1 MEETQ
6 QIESDSSALKAST
19 GITLCNGKYEL
30 MKFLGKGGF
39 GITYLGRH
47 ILLNKY
53 VAIKEYF
60 PKDNFRRESNG
71 TQVSY
76 SDKSVARRNIEKFL
90 KEAKTMAEL
99 NHEGVV
105 KVNDVFEENNTAYYV
120 MEYIEGKSL
129 AEQLPIAQEQALA
142 YIKQAAEALQY
153 VHTKGILHLDIKPA
167 NIMINQSGKAVL
179 IDFGIS
185 KHYDSEGK
193 GTSSSTQGYS
203 SGYSPIEQMTP
214 GGLKQFTPPTDIYA
228 LGATL
233 YKIVSGTTPPV
244 STDLADEET
253 LSRPENMS
261 REVFGFV
268 KKCMQQKR
276 KDRPQTMSEVLGLI
290 EALSGEKPKPKP
302 KPDPDPIPEPDPE
315 PKRKFKKIT
324 IINRVVTVIICVFCG
339 IFGYLH
345 YRQPDPIV
353 YEGEIPTPEVET
365 FNANGVEFKMIK
377 VDGDTFRMGA
387 TSEQGSDAW
396 NDEKP
401 VHSVTLSDY
410 YIGET
415 EVTQELWQAVMGS
428 NPSSFKGNNQRPVE
442 QVSWDDCQEFIRK
455 LNSLTGK
462 KFRLPTEAEWEYAA
476 RGGKYC
482 RGYKCSGSN
491 NVDEVAWYWQ
501 NSGDKYL
508 SGDWEKDKV
517 KNNKCK
523 AHSVKTKKANEL
535 GLYDMSGNVW
545 EWCNDW
551 YGDYQSYSQTN
562 PTGHSEGEYR
572 VLRGGSWNGLDG
584 YVRVSIRINRT
595 PDRRSSSFGLRLA
608 L

>member
-6 QIESDSSALKAST
+6 HIESDSSALKVST

-120 MEYIEGKSL
+120 MDYIEGKSL

-233 YKIVSGTTPPV
+233 YKIISGTTPPA

-261 REVFGFV
+261 REVFGFIN
-268 KKCMQQKR
+268 KCMQQKR

-302 KPDPDPIPEPDPE
+302 TPPKPKPEPKPRLIIEPDPDPNPDQRIFRIIAMVVSIIAVVVAVVMLVKDCSGGGTETATETLTEMPIAE
-315 PKRKFKKIT
+315 TLSKQLQEDKAKQQAEEQARQKKLQQEEQARLQAERQKKQQEEQRQQAERQKKQQQEREANFKSYKSRGDFYFNEYFDT
-324 IINRVVTVIICVFCG
+324 GDSQAKQKAKQNYAKALQYKEDVTV
-339 IFGYLH
+339 
-345 YRQPDPIV
+345 
-353 YEGEIPTPEVET
+353 
-365 FNANGVEFKMIK
+365 
-377 VDGDTFRMGA
+377 
-387 TSEQGSDAW
+387 
-396 NDEKP
+396 
-401 VHSVTLSDY
+401 
-410 YIGET
+410 
-415 EVTQELWQAVMGS
+415 
-428 NPSSFKGNNQRPVE
+428 
-442 QVSWDDCQEFIRK
+442 RK
-455 LNSLTGK
+455 RYNSL
-462 KFRLPTEAEWEYAA
+462 
-476 RGGKYC
+476 
-482 RGYKCSGSN
+482 
-491 NVDEVAWYWQ
+491 
-501 NSGDKYL
+501 
-508 SGDWEKDKV
+508 
-517 KNNKCK
+517 
-523 AHSVKTKKANEL
+523 
-535 GLYDMSGNVW
+535 
-545 EWCNDW
+545 
-551 YGDYQSYSQTN
+551 
-562 PTGHSEGEYR
+562 
-572 VLRGGSWNGLDG
+572 
-584 YVRVSIRINRT
+584 
-595 PDRRSSSFGLRLA
+595 
-608 L
+608 

>member
-6 QIESDSSALKAST
+6 HIESDSSALKAST

-30 MKFLGKGGF
+30 LKFLGKGGF

-71 TQVSY
+71 IQVSY

-120 MEYIEGKSL
+120 MDYMEGKSL
-129 AEQLPIAQEQALA
+129 AEQLPIAQEQALC

-233 YKIVSGTTPPV
+233 YKIISGTTPPA

-261 REVFGFV
+261 REVFGFIN
-268 KKCMQQKR
+268 KCMQQKR

-290 EALSGEKPKPKP
+290 EALSGDKPKPKP
-302 KPDPDPIPEPDPE
+302 TPPKPKPEPKPRLIIEPDPDPNPDQRIFRIIAMVVSIIAVVVAVVMLVKDCSGGGTETATETLTEMPIAE
-315 PKRKFKKIT
+315 TLSKQLQEDKAKQQAEEQARQKKLQQEEQARLQAERQKKQQEEQRQQAERQKKQQQEREANFKSYKSRGDFYFNEYFDT
-324 IINRVVTVIICVFCG
+324 EDPQAKQKAKQNYAKALQYKEDVTV
-339 IFGYLH
+339 
-345 YRQPDPIV
+345 
-353 YEGEIPTPEVET
+353 
-365 FNANGVEFKMIK
+365 
-377 VDGDTFRMGA
+377 
-387 TSEQGSDAW
+387 
-396 NDEKP
+396 
-401 VHSVTLSDY
+401 
-410 YIGET
+410 
-415 EVTQELWQAVMGS
+415 
-428 NPSSFKGNNQRPVE
+428 
-442 QVSWDDCQEFIRK
+442 RK
-455 LNSLTGK
+455 RYNSL
-462 KFRLPTEAEWEYAA
+462 
-476 RGGKYC
+476 
-482 RGYKCSGSN
+482 
-491 NVDEVAWYWQ
+491 
-501 NSGDKYL
+501 
-508 SGDWEKDKV
+508 
-517 KNNKCK
+517 
-523 AHSVKTKKANEL
+523 
-535 GLYDMSGNVW
+535 
-545 EWCNDW
+545 
-551 YGDYQSYSQTN
+551 
-562 PTGHSEGEYR
+562 
-572 VLRGGSWNGLDG
+572 
-584 YVRVSIRINRT
+584 
-595 PDRRSSSFGLRLA
+595 
-608 L
+608 

>member
-6 QIESDSSALKAST
+6 HIESDSSALKVST
-19 GITLCNGKYEL
+19 GITLCNGRYEL

-71 TQVSY
+71 IQVSY

-120 MEYIEGKSL
+120 MDYIEGKSL

-233 YKIVSGTTPPV
+233 YKIISGTTPPT

-261 REVFGFV
+261 REVFGFIN
-268 KKCMQQKR
+268 KCMQQKR

-290 EALSGEKPKPKP
+290 EALSGEKPKPKHKPKPTPKPEPKPKP
-302 KPDPDPIPEPDPE
+302 KPDPNPNRRIIRIIAMVVLIIAVVVSVVMLVKDCSGRGTETATETLTETPIAETLSKQLQEDKAKQQAE
-315 PKRKFKKIT
+315 EQARQKKLQQEEQARLQAERQKKQQQEREANFKSYKSRGDFYFNEYFDT
-324 IINRVVTVIICVFCG
+324 GDSQAKQKAKQNYAKALQYKEDVTV
-339 IFGYLH
+339 
-345 YRQPDPIV
+345 
-353 YEGEIPTPEVET
+353 
-365 FNANGVEFKMIK
+365 
-377 VDGDTFRMGA
+377 
-387 TSEQGSDAW
+387 
-396 NDEKP
+396 
-401 VHSVTLSDY
+401 
-410 YIGET
+410 
-415 EVTQELWQAVMGS
+415 
-428 NPSSFKGNNQRPVE
+428 
-442 QVSWDDCQEFIRK
+442 RK
-455 LNSLTGK
+455 RYNSL
-462 KFRLPTEAEWEYAA
+462 
-476 RGGKYC
+476 
-482 RGYKCSGSN
+482 
-491 NVDEVAWYWQ
+491 
-501 NSGDKYL
+501 
-508 SGDWEKDKV
+508 
-517 KNNKCK
+517 
-523 AHSVKTKKANEL
+523 
-535 GLYDMSGNVW
+535 
-545 EWCNDW
+545 
-551 YGDYQSYSQTN
+551 
-562 PTGHSEGEYR
+562 
-572 VLRGGSWNGLDG
+572 
-584 YVRVSIRINRT
+584 
-595 PDRRSSSFGLRLA
+595 
-608 L
+608 

>member
-6 QIESDSSALKAST
+6 HIESDSSALKAST

-120 MEYIEGKSL
+120 MDYIEGKSL

-233 YKIVSGTTPPV
+233 YKIISGTTPPA

-261 REVFGFV
+261 REVFGFIN
-268 KKCMQQKR
+268 KCMQQKR

-302 KPDPDPIPEPDPE
+302 TPPKPKPEPKPRLIIEPDPDPNPDQ
-315 PKRKFKKIT
+315 RIFR
-324 IINRVVTVIICVFCG
+324 IIAMVVSIIAVVVAVVMLVKDCSG
-339 IFGYLH
+339 RGTETATETLTEM
-345 YRQPDPIV
+345 PIA
-353 YEGEIPTPEVET
+353 E
-365 FNANGVEFKMIK
+365 
-377 VDGDTFRMGA
+377 
-387 TSEQGSDAW
+387 
-396 NDEKP
+396 
-401 VHSVTLSDY
+401 TLSKQLQEDKAKQQAEEQARQKKLQQEEQARLQAERQKKQQEEQRQQAERQKKQQQEREANFKSY
-410 YIGET
+410 KSRGDFYFNEYFDT
-415 EVTQELWQAVMGS
+415 EDPQAKQKAKQ
-428 NPSSFKGNNQRPVE
+428 NYAKALQYKE
-442 QVSWDDCQEFIRK
+442 DATIRK
-455 LNSLTGK
+455 RYNSL
-462 KFRLPTEAEWEYAA
+462 
-476 RGGKYC
+476 
-482 RGYKCSGSN
+482 
-491 NVDEVAWYWQ
+491 
-501 NSGDKYL
+501 
-508 SGDWEKDKV
+508 
-517 KNNKCK
+517 
-523 AHSVKTKKANEL
+523 
-535 GLYDMSGNVW
+535 
-545 EWCNDW
+545 
-551 YGDYQSYSQTN
+551 
-562 PTGHSEGEYR
+562 
-572 VLRGGSWNGLDG
+572 
-584 YVRVSIRINRT
+584 
-595 PDRRSSSFGLRLA
+595 
-608 L
+608 

>member
-6 QIESDSSALKAST
+6 HIESDSSALKAST

-30 MKFLGKGGF
+30 LKFLGKGGF

-76 SDKSVARRNIEKFL
+76 SDESVARRNIEKFL

-120 MEYIEGKSL
+120 MEYMEGKSL
-129 AEQLPIAQEQALA
+129 AEQLPIAQEQALC

-233 YKIVSGTTPPV
+233 YKIISGTTPPA

-261 REVFGFV
+261 REVFGFIN
-268 KKCMQQKR
+268 KCMQQKR

-290 EALSGEKPKPKP
+290 EALSGEKPKPTLKP
-302 KPDPDPIPEPDPE
+302 KPTPKLKPTPKPKPKHEPDSDPNPNRRIIRIIAMVVLIIAVVVAVVMLVKDCSGGGTE
-315 PKRKFKKIT
+315 TATETLTEMPIAETLSKQLQEDKAKQQAEEQARQKKLQQEEQARLQAERQKKQQEEQRQQAERQKKQQQEREANFKSYKSRGDFYFNEYFDT
-324 IINRVVTVIICVFCG
+324 GDSQAKQKAKQNYAKALQYKEDVTV
-339 IFGYLH
+339 
-345 YRQPDPIV
+345 
-353 YEGEIPTPEVET
+353 
-365 FNANGVEFKMIK
+365 
-377 VDGDTFRMGA
+377 
-387 TSEQGSDAW
+387 
-396 NDEKP
+396 
-401 VHSVTLSDY
+401 
-410 YIGET
+410 
-415 EVTQELWQAVMGS
+415 
-428 NPSSFKGNNQRPVE
+428 
-442 QVSWDDCQEFIRK
+442 RK
-455 LNSLTGK
+455 RYNSL
-462 KFRLPTEAEWEYAA
+462 
-476 RGGKYC
+476 
-482 RGYKCSGSN
+482 
-491 NVDEVAWYWQ
+491 
-501 NSGDKYL
+501 
-508 SGDWEKDKV
+508 
-517 KNNKCK
+517 
-523 AHSVKTKKANEL
+523 
-535 GLYDMSGNVW
+535 
-545 EWCNDW
+545 
-551 YGDYQSYSQTN
+551 
-562 PTGHSEGEYR
+562 
-572 VLRGGSWNGLDG
+572 
-584 YVRVSIRINRT
+584 
-595 PDRRSSSFGLRLA
+595 
-608 L
+608 

>member
-6 QIESDSSALKAST
+6 HIESDSSALKVST

-120 MEYIEGKSL
+120 MDYMEGKSL
-129 AEQLPIAQEQALA
+129 EEQLPIAQEQALA

-193 GTSSSTQGYS
+193 GTSLSTQGYS

-233 YKIVSGTTPPV
+233 YKIISGTTPPA

-261 REVFGFV
+261 REVFGFIN
-268 KKCMQQKR
+268 KCMQQKR

-302 KPDPDPIPEPDPE
+302 TPPKPKPEPKPRLIIEPDPDPNPDQRIFRIIAMVVSIIAVVVAVVMLVKDCSGGGTETATETLTEMPIAE
-315 PKRKFKKIT
+315 TLSKQLQEDKAKQQAEEQARQKKLQQEEQARLQAERQKKQQEEQRQQAERQKKQQQEREANFKSYKSRGDFYFNEYFDT
-324 IINRVVTVIICVFCG
+324 GDSQAKQKAKQNYAKALQYKEDVTV
-339 IFGYLH
+339 
-345 YRQPDPIV
+345 
-353 YEGEIPTPEVET
+353 
-365 FNANGVEFKMIK
+365 
-377 VDGDTFRMGA
+377 
-387 TSEQGSDAW
+387 
-396 NDEKP
+396 
-401 VHSVTLSDY
+401 
-410 YIGET
+410 
-415 EVTQELWQAVMGS
+415 
-428 NPSSFKGNNQRPVE
+428 
-442 QVSWDDCQEFIRK
+442 RK
-455 LNSLTGK
+455 RYNSL
-462 KFRLPTEAEWEYAA
+462 
-476 RGGKYC
+476 
-482 RGYKCSGSN
+482 
-491 NVDEVAWYWQ
+491 
-501 NSGDKYL
+501 
-508 SGDWEKDKV
+508 
-517 KNNKCK
+517 
-523 AHSVKTKKANEL
+523 
-535 GLYDMSGNVW
+535 
-545 EWCNDW
+545 
-551 YGDYQSYSQTN
+551 
-562 PTGHSEGEYR
+562 
-572 VLRGGSWNGLDG
+572 
-584 YVRVSIRINRT
+584 
-595 PDRRSSSFGLRLA
+595 
-608 L
+608 

>member
-6 QIESDSSALKAST
+6 HIESDSSALKAST

-120 MEYIEGKSL
+120 MDYIEGKSL

-233 YKIVSGTTPPV
+233 YKIISGTTPPA

-261 REVFGFV
+261 REVFGFIN
-268 KKCMQQKR
+268 KCMQQKR

-302 KPDPDPIPEPDPE
+302 KPKPTPKPEPKPKPKPKPKPDPDPNPN
-315 PKRKFKKIT
+315 RR
-324 IINRVVTVIICVFCG
+324 IIRIIAMVVSIIAVVVAVVMLVKDCSG
-339 IFGYLH
+339 GGTETATETLTEM
-345 YRQPDPIV
+345 PIA
-353 YEGEIPTPEVET
+353 E
-365 FNANGVEFKMIK
+365 
-377 VDGDTFRMGA
+377 
-387 TSEQGSDAW
+387 
-396 NDEKP
+396 
-401 VHSVTLSDY
+401 TLSKQLQEDKAKQQAEEQARQKKLQQEEQARLQAERQKKQQEEQRQQAERQKKQQQEREANFKSY
-410 YIGET
+410 KSRGDFYFNEYFDT
-415 EVTQELWQAVMGS
+415 EDPQAKQKAKQ
-428 NPSSFKGNNQRPVE
+428 NYAKALQYKE
-442 QVSWDDCQEFIRK
+442 DATIRK
-455 LNSLTGK
+455 RYNSL
-462 KFRLPTEAEWEYAA
+462 
-476 RGGKYC
+476 
-482 RGYKCSGSN
+482 
-491 NVDEVAWYWQ
+491 
-501 NSGDKYL
+501 
-508 SGDWEKDKV
+508 
-517 KNNKCK
+517 
-523 AHSVKTKKANEL
+523 
-535 GLYDMSGNVW
+535 
-545 EWCNDW
+545 
-551 YGDYQSYSQTN
+551 
-562 PTGHSEGEYR
+562 
-572 VLRGGSWNGLDG
+572 
-584 YVRVSIRINRT
+584 
-595 PDRRSSSFGLRLA
+595 
-608 L
+608 

>member
-6 QIESDSSALKAST
+6 HIESDSSALKVST

-120 MEYIEGKSL
+120 MDYMEGKSL
-129 AEQLPIAQEQALA
+129 EEQLPIAQEQALA

-193 GTSSSTQGYS
+193 GTSLSTQGYS

-233 YKIVSGTTPPV
+233 YKIISGTTPPA

-261 REVFGFV
+261 REVFGFIN
-268 KKCMQQKR
+268 KCMQQKR

-302 KPDPDPIPEPDPE
+302 TPPKPKPEPKPRLIIEPDPDPNPDQ
-315 PKRKFKKIT
+315 RIFR
-324 IINRVVTVIICVFCG
+324 IIAMVVLIIAVVVAVVMLVKDCSGGGTETLTFP
-339 IFGYLH
+339 LTETLTEM
-345 YRQPDPIV
+345 PIA
-353 YEGEIPTPEVET
+353 E
-365 FNANGVEFKMIK
+365 
-377 VDGDTFRMGA
+377 
-387 TSEQGSDAW
+387 
-396 NDEKP
+396 
-401 VHSVTLSDY
+401 TLSKQL
-410 YIGET
+410 
-415 EVTQELWQAVMGS
+415 QEDKAKQQAEEQARQKKLQQEEQARLQAERQKKQQEEQRQQAERQKKQQQEREA
-428 NPSSFKGNNQRPVE
+428 NFKSYKSRGDFYFNEYFDTGDSQAKQKAKQNYAKALQYKEDATV
-442 QVSWDDCQEFIRK
+442 RK
-455 LNSLTGK
+455 RYNSL
-462 KFRLPTEAEWEYAA
+462 
-476 RGGKYC
+476 
-482 RGYKCSGSN
+482 
-491 NVDEVAWYWQ
+491 
-501 NSGDKYL
+501 
-508 SGDWEKDKV
+508 
-517 KNNKCK
+517 
-523 AHSVKTKKANEL
+523 
-535 GLYDMSGNVW
+535 
-545 EWCNDW
+545 
-551 YGDYQSYSQTN
+551 
-562 PTGHSEGEYR
+562 
-572 VLRGGSWNGLDG
+572 
-584 YVRVSIRINRT
+584 
-595 PDRRSSSFGLRLA
+595 
-608 L
+608 

>member
-233 YKIVSGTTPPV
+233 YKIVSGTTPPA

-261 REVFGFV
+261 REVFGFIN
-268 KKCMQQKR
+268 KCMQQKR
-276 KDRPQTMSEVLGLI
+276 KNRPQTMSEVLGLI

-302 KPDPDPIPEPDPE
+302 KPTPKPKPEPKPKPIPEPNLDTNPN
-315 PKRKFKKIT
+315 RR
-324 IINRVVTVIICVFCG
+324 IIRIIAMVVLIIAVVVAVVMLVKDCSG
-339 IFGYLH
+339 GGTETATETLTET
-345 YRQPDPIV
+345 PTETPIA
-353 YEGEIPTPEVET
+353 E
-365 FNANGVEFKMIK
+365 
-377 VDGDTFRMGA
+377 
-387 TSEQGSDAW
+387 
-396 NDEKP
+396 
-401 VHSVTLSDY
+401 TLSKQL
-410 YIGET
+410 
-415 EVTQELWQAVMGS
+415 QEDNAKQQAEEQARQKKLQQEEQARLQAERQKKLQQEEQRQQAERQKKQQQEREA
-428 NPSSFKGNNQRPVE
+428 NFKSYKSRGDFYFNEYFDTGDSQAKQKAKQNYAKALQYKEDATV
-442 QVSWDDCQEFIRK
+442 RK
-455 LNSLTGK
+455 RYNSL
-462 KFRLPTEAEWEYAA
+462 
-476 RGGKYC
+476 
-482 RGYKCSGSN
+482 
-491 NVDEVAWYWQ
+491 
-501 NSGDKYL
+501 
-508 SGDWEKDKV
+508 
-517 KNNKCK
+517 
-523 AHSVKTKKANEL
+523 
-535 GLYDMSGNVW
+535 
-545 EWCNDW
+545 
-551 YGDYQSYSQTN
+551 
-562 PTGHSEGEYR
+562 
-572 VLRGGSWNGLDG
+572 
-584 YVRVSIRINRT
+584 
-595 PDRRSSSFGLRLA
+595 
-608 L
+608 

>member
-6 QIESDSSALKAST
+6 HIESDSSALKVST
-19 GITLCNGKYEL
+19 GITLCNGRYEL

-71 TQVSY
+71 IQVSY

-120 MEYIEGKSL
+120 MDYIEGKSL

-233 YKIVSGTTPPV
+233 YEIVSGTTPPA

-261 REVFGFV
+261 REVFGFIN
-268 KKCMQQKR
+268 KCMQQKR

-302 KPDPDPIPEPDPE
+302 KPKPTPKPE
-315 PKRKFKKIT
+315 PKPKPKPDPNPNRRIIRIIAMVVLIIAVVVSVVMLVKDCSGRGTETATETLTETPIAETLSKQLQEDKAKQQAEEQARQKKLQQEEQARLQAERQKKQQQEREANFKSYKSRGDFYFNEYFDT
-324 IINRVVTVIICVFCG
+324 GDSQAKQKAKQNYAKALQYKEDVTV
-339 IFGYLH
+339 
-345 YRQPDPIV
+345 
-353 YEGEIPTPEVET
+353 
-365 FNANGVEFKMIK
+365 
-377 VDGDTFRMGA
+377 
-387 TSEQGSDAW
+387 
-396 NDEKP
+396 
-401 VHSVTLSDY
+401 
-410 YIGET
+410 
-415 EVTQELWQAVMGS
+415 
-428 NPSSFKGNNQRPVE
+428 
-442 QVSWDDCQEFIRK
+442 RK
-455 LNSLTGK
+455 RYNSL
-462 KFRLPTEAEWEYAA
+462 
-476 RGGKYC
+476 
-482 RGYKCSGSN
+482 
-491 NVDEVAWYWQ
+491 
-501 NSGDKYL
+501 
-508 SGDWEKDKV
+508 
-517 KNNKCK
+517 
-523 AHSVKTKKANEL
+523 
-535 GLYDMSGNVW
+535 
-545 EWCNDW
+545 
-551 YGDYQSYSQTN
+551 
-562 PTGHSEGEYR
+562 
-572 VLRGGSWNGLDG
+572 
-584 YVRVSIRINRT
+584 
-595 PDRRSSSFGLRLA
+595 
-608 L
+608 

>member
-6 QIESDSSALKAST
+6 HIESDSSALKVST

-71 TQVSY
+71 IQVSY

-120 MEYIEGKSL
+120 MDYIEGKSL

-233 YKIVSGTTPPV
+233 YKIISGTTPPT

-261 REVFGFV
+261 REVFGFIN
-268 KKCMQQKR
+268 KCMQQKR

-302 KPDPDPIPEPDPE
+302 KPKPTPKPEPKPKPKPKPKPDPDPNPNRRIIRIIAMVVLIIAVVVAVVMLVKDCSGGGTETATETLTETPIAETLSKQLQE
-315 PKRKFKKIT
+315 AKAKQQAEEQARQKKLQQEEQARLQAERQKKQQEEQRQQAERQKKQQQEREANFKSYKSRGDFYFNEYFDT
-324 IINRVVTVIICVFCG
+324 GDSQAKQKAKQNYAKALQYKEDVTV
-339 IFGYLH
+339 
-345 YRQPDPIV
+345 
-353 YEGEIPTPEVET
+353 
-365 FNANGVEFKMIK
+365 
-377 VDGDTFRMGA
+377 
-387 TSEQGSDAW
+387 
-396 NDEKP
+396 
-401 VHSVTLSDY
+401 
-410 YIGET
+410 
-415 EVTQELWQAVMGS
+415 
-428 NPSSFKGNNQRPVE
+428 
-442 QVSWDDCQEFIRK
+442 RK
-455 LNSLTGK
+455 RYNSL
-462 KFRLPTEAEWEYAA
+462 
-476 RGGKYC
+476 
-482 RGYKCSGSN
+482 
-491 NVDEVAWYWQ
+491 
-501 NSGDKYL
+501 
-508 SGDWEKDKV
+508 
-517 KNNKCK
+517 
-523 AHSVKTKKANEL
+523 
-535 GLYDMSGNVW
+535 
-545 EWCNDW
+545 
-551 YGDYQSYSQTN
+551 
-562 PTGHSEGEYR
+562 
-572 VLRGGSWNGLDG
+572 
-584 YVRVSIRINRT
+584 
-595 PDRRSSSFGLRLA
+595 
-608 L
+608 

>member
-6 QIESDSSALKAST
+6 HIESDSSALKVST
-19 GITLCNGKYEL
+19 GITLCNGRYEL

-71 TQVSY
+71 IQVSY

-120 MEYIEGKSL
+120 MDYIEGKSL

-193 GTSSSTQGYS
+193 GTSSSIQGYS

-233 YKIVSGTTPPV
+233 YKIISGTTPPT

-261 REVFGFV
+261 REVFGFIN
-268 KKCMQQKR
+268 KCMQQKR

-302 KPDPDPIPEPDPE
+302 KPKPTPKPE
-315 PKRKFKKIT
+315 PKPEPKPKPK
-324 IINRVVTVIICVFCG
+324 
-339 IFGYLH
+339 
-345 YRQPDPIV
+345 PDPNPNRRIIRIIAMV
-353 YEGEIPTPEVET
+353 VLIIAVVVSVVMLVKDCSGGGTETATETLTETPIAE
-365 FNANGVEFKMIK
+365 
-377 VDGDTFRMGA
+377 
-387 TSEQGSDAW
+387 
-396 NDEKP
+396 
-401 VHSVTLSDY
+401 TLSKQLQEAKAKQQAEEQARQKKLQQEEQARLQAERQKKQQEEQARLQAERQKKQQQEREANFKSYKSRGDFY
-410 YIGET
+410 FNEYFDTGDSQAKQKAKQNYAKALQYKED
-415 EVTQELWQAVMGS
+415 VT
-428 NPSSFKGNNQRPVE
+428 
-442 QVSWDDCQEFIRK
+442 IRK
-455 LNSLTGK
+455 RYNSL
-462 KFRLPTEAEWEYAA
+462 
-476 RGGKYC
+476 
-482 RGYKCSGSN
+482 
-491 NVDEVAWYWQ
+491 
-501 NSGDKYL
+501 
-508 SGDWEKDKV
+508 
-517 KNNKCK
+517 
-523 AHSVKTKKANEL
+523 
-535 GLYDMSGNVW
+535 
-545 EWCNDW
+545 
-551 YGDYQSYSQTN
+551 
-562 PTGHSEGEYR
+562 
-572 VLRGGSWNGLDG
+572 
-584 YVRVSIRINRT
+584 
-595 PDRRSSSFGLRLA
+595 
-608 L
+608 

>member
-6 QIESDSSALKAST
+6 HIESDSSALKVST
-19 GITLCNGKYEL
+19 GITLCNGRYEL

-120 MEYIEGKSL
+120 MDYIEGRSL

-193 GTSSSTQGYS
+193 GTSLSTQGYS

-233 YKIVSGTTPPV
+233 YKIISGTTPPA

-261 REVFGFV
+261 REVFGFIN
-268 KKCMQQKR
+268 KCMQQKR

-290 EALSGEKPKPKP
+290 EALSGEKPKPTPKP
-302 KPDPDPIPEPDPE
+302 KPKPTPKPEPEPDPN
-315 PKRKFKKIT
+315 P
-324 IINRVVTVIICVFCG
+324 NRRLWLRRLMVLVGIAGVVLGIVVT
-339 IFGYLH
+339 YLN
-345 YRQPDPIV
+345 YRQNSPIV
-353 YEGEIPTPEVET
+353 YKGEIPQSTIET
-365 FNANGVEFKMIK
+365 IVVNGVEFNMVKI
-377 VDGDTFRMGA
+377 DGGTFHMGA
-387 TSEQGSDAW
+387 TSEQGSVEYE
-396 NDEKP
+396 DEKP
-401 VHSVTLSDY
+401 VHSVTLSDF

-415 EVTQELWQAVMGS
+415 EVTQELWEAVMGS
-428 NPSSFKGNNQRPVE
+428 NPSEFTGDNQRPVE
-442 QVSWDDCQEFIRK
+442 YVSWDDCQEFIEK

-462 KFRLPTEAEWEYAA
+462 QFRLPTEAEWEYAA
-476 RGGKYC
+476 RGGKYS
-482 RGYKCSGSN
+482 RGYMYSGSN
-491 NVDEVAWYWQ
+491 NADEVAWYRD
-501 NSGDKYL
+501 NSGSKT
-508 SGDWEKDKV
+508 
-517 KNNKCK
+517 
-523 AHSVKTKKANEL
+523 HSVKTKKANEL
-535 GLYDMSGNVW
+535 GLYDMSGNVD
-545 EWCNDW
+545 EWCNDR
-551 YGDYQSYSQTN
+551 YGSYQSYSQTN
-562 PTGHSEGEYR
+562 PTGPSEGGHR
-572 VLRGGSWNGLDG
+572 VLRGDSWSSIDRF
-584 YVRVSIRINRT
+584 VRVSYRNGST
-595 PDRRSSSFGLRLA
+595 PDHRHSNRGLRLA

>member
-6 QIESDSSALKAST
+6 HIESDSSALKVST

-120 MEYIEGKSL
+120 MDYIEGKSL

-233 YKIVSGTTPPV
+233 YKIISGTTPPA

-261 REVFGFV
+261 REVFGFIN
-268 KKCMQQKR
+268 KCMQQKR

-302 KPDPDPIPEPDPE
+302 TPPKPKPEPKPRLIIDPDPDPNPDQRIFRIIAMVVSIIAVVVSVVMLVKDCSGGGTETATETLTEMPIAE
-315 PKRKFKKIT
+315 TLSKQLQEDKAKQQAEEQARQKKLQQEEQARLQAERQKKQQEEQRQQAERQKKQQQEREANFKSYKSRGDFYFNEYFDT
-324 IINRVVTVIICVFCG
+324 GDSQAKQKAKQNYAKALQYKEDVTV
-339 IFGYLH
+339 
-345 YRQPDPIV
+345 
-353 YEGEIPTPEVET
+353 
-365 FNANGVEFKMIK
+365 
-377 VDGDTFRMGA
+377 
-387 TSEQGSDAW
+387 
-396 NDEKP
+396 
-401 VHSVTLSDY
+401 
-410 YIGET
+410 
-415 EVTQELWQAVMGS
+415 
-428 NPSSFKGNNQRPVE
+428 
-442 QVSWDDCQEFIRK
+442 RK
-455 LNSLTGK
+455 RYNSL
-462 KFRLPTEAEWEYAA
+462 
-476 RGGKYC
+476 
-482 RGYKCSGSN
+482 
-491 NVDEVAWYWQ
+491 
-501 NSGDKYL
+501 
-508 SGDWEKDKV
+508 
-517 KNNKCK
+517 
-523 AHSVKTKKANEL
+523 
-535 GLYDMSGNVW
+535 
-545 EWCNDW
+545 
-551 YGDYQSYSQTN
+551 
-562 PTGHSEGEYR
+562 
-572 VLRGGSWNGLDG
+572 
-584 YVRVSIRINRT
+584 
-595 PDRRSSSFGLRLA
+595 
-608 L
+608 

>member
-6 QIESDSSALKAST
+6 HIESDSSALKAST

-30 MKFLGKGGF
+30 LKFLGKGGF

-76 SDKSVARRNIEKFL
+76 SDESVARRNIEKFL

-120 MEYIEGKSL
+120 MEYMEGKSL
-129 AEQLPIAQEQALA
+129 AEQLPIAQEQALC

-233 YKIVSGTTPPV
+233 YKIISGITPPA

-261 REVFGFV
+261 REVFGFIN
-268 KKCMQQKR
+268 KCMQQKR

-290 EALSGEKPKPKP
+290 EALSGEKPKPTLKP
-302 KPDPDPIPEPDPE
+302 KPTPKLKPTPKPKPKHEPDSDPNPNRRIIRIIAMVVLIIAVVVAVVMLVKDCSGGGTE
-315 PKRKFKKIT
+315 TATETLTEMPIAETLSKQLQEDKAKQQAEEQARQKKLQQEEQARLQAERQKKQQEEQRQQAERQKKQQQEREANFKSYKSRGDFYFNEYFDT
-324 IINRVVTVIICVFCG
+324 GDSQAKQKAKQNYAKALQYKEDVTV
-339 IFGYLH
+339 
-345 YRQPDPIV
+345 
-353 YEGEIPTPEVET
+353 
-365 FNANGVEFKMIK
+365 
-377 VDGDTFRMGA
+377 
-387 TSEQGSDAW
+387 
-396 NDEKP
+396 
-401 VHSVTLSDY
+401 
-410 YIGET
+410 
-415 EVTQELWQAVMGS
+415 
-428 NPSSFKGNNQRPVE
+428 
-442 QVSWDDCQEFIRK
+442 RK
-455 LNSLTGK
+455 RYNSL
-462 KFRLPTEAEWEYAA
+462 
-476 RGGKYC
+476 
-482 RGYKCSGSN
+482 
-491 NVDEVAWYWQ
+491 
-501 NSGDKYL
+501 
-508 SGDWEKDKV
+508 
-517 KNNKCK
+517 
-523 AHSVKTKKANEL
+523 
-535 GLYDMSGNVW
+535 
-545 EWCNDW
+545 
-551 YGDYQSYSQTN
+551 
-562 PTGHSEGEYR
+562 
-572 VLRGGSWNGLDG
+572 
-584 YVRVSIRINRT
+584 
-595 PDRRSSSFGLRLA
+595 
-608 L
+608 

>member
-6 QIESDSSALKAST
+6 HIESDSSALKVST

-30 MKFLGKGGF
+30 LKFLGKGGF

-120 MEYIEGKSL
+120 MDYIEGKSL

-233 YKIVSGTTPPV
+233 YKIISGTTPPA

-261 REVFGFV
+261 REVFGFIN
-268 KKCMQQKR
+268 KCMQQKR

-302 KPDPDPIPEPDPE
+302 TPPKPKPEPKPRLIIEPDPDPNPDQ
-315 PKRKFKKIT
+315 RIFR
-324 IINRVVTVIICVFCG
+324 IIAMVVSIIAVVVAVVMLVKDCSGGGTETATFP
-339 IFGYLH
+339 LTETLTEM
-345 YRQPDPIV
+345 PIA
-353 YEGEIPTPEVET
+353 E
-365 FNANGVEFKMIK
+365 
-377 VDGDTFRMGA
+377 
-387 TSEQGSDAW
+387 
-396 NDEKP
+396 
-401 VHSVTLSDY
+401 TLSKQL
-410 YIGET
+410 
-415 EVTQELWQAVMGS
+415 QEDKAKQQAEEQARQKKLQQEEQARLQAERQKKQQEEQARLQAERQKKQQQEREA
-428 NPSSFKGNNQRPVE
+428 NFKSYKSRGDFYFNEYFDTGDSQAKQKAKQNYAKALQYKEDATV
-442 QVSWDDCQEFIRK
+442 RK
-455 LNSLTGK
+455 RYNSL
-462 KFRLPTEAEWEYAA
+462 
-476 RGGKYC
+476 
-482 RGYKCSGSN
+482 
-491 NVDEVAWYWQ
+491 
-501 NSGDKYL
+501 
-508 SGDWEKDKV
+508 
-517 KNNKCK
+517 
-523 AHSVKTKKANEL
+523 
-535 GLYDMSGNVW
+535 
-545 EWCNDW
+545 
-551 YGDYQSYSQTN
+551 
-562 PTGHSEGEYR
+562 
-572 VLRGGSWNGLDG
+572 
-584 YVRVSIRINRT
+584 
-595 PDRRSSSFGLRLA
+595 
-608 L
+608 

>member
-6 QIESDSSALKAST
+6 HIESDSSALKVST

-30 MKFLGKGGF
+30 LKFLGKGGF

-120 MEYIEGKSL
+120 MDYIEGKSL

-233 YKIVSGTTPPV
+233 YKIISGTTPPA

-261 REVFGFV
+261 REVFGFIN
-268 KKCMQQKR
+268 KCMQQKR

-302 KPDPDPIPEPDPE
+302 TPPKPKPEPKPRLIIEPDPDPNPDQ
-315 PKRKFKKIT
+315 RIFR
-324 IINRVVTVIICVFCG
+324 IIAMVVSIIAVVVAVVMLVKDCSG
-339 IFGYLH
+339 GGTETATETLTET
-345 YRQPDPIV
+345 PIA
-353 YEGEIPTPEVET
+353 E
-365 FNANGVEFKMIK
+365 
-377 VDGDTFRMGA
+377 
-387 TSEQGSDAW
+387 
-396 NDEKP
+396 
-401 VHSVTLSDY
+401 TLSKQL
-410 YIGET
+410 
-415 EVTQELWQAVMGS
+415 QEAKAKQQAEEQARQKKLQQEEQARLQAERQKKQQEEQARLQAERQKKQQQEREA
-428 NPSSFKGNNQRPVE
+428 NFKSYKSRGDFYFNEYFDTGDSQAKQKAKQNYAKALQYKEDATV
-442 QVSWDDCQEFIRK
+442 RK
-455 LNSLTGK
+455 RYNSL
-462 KFRLPTEAEWEYAA
+462 
-476 RGGKYC
+476 
-482 RGYKCSGSN
+482 
-491 NVDEVAWYWQ
+491 
-501 NSGDKYL
+501 
-508 SGDWEKDKV
+508 
-517 KNNKCK
+517 
-523 AHSVKTKKANEL
+523 
-535 GLYDMSGNVW
+535 
-545 EWCNDW
+545 
-551 YGDYQSYSQTN
+551 
-562 PTGHSEGEYR
+562 
-572 VLRGGSWNGLDG
+572 
-584 YVRVSIRINRT
+584 
-595 PDRRSSSFGLRLA
+595 
-608 L
+608 

>member
-6 QIESDSSALKAST
+6 HIESDSSALKVST

-71 TQVSY
+71 IQVSY

-120 MEYIEGKSL
+120 MDYIEGKSL

-233 YKIVSGTTPPV
+233 YKIISGTTPPT

-261 REVFGFV
+261 REVFGFIN
-268 KKCMQQKR
+268 KCMQQKR

-302 KPDPDPIPEPDPE
+302 KPKPTPKPE
-315 PKRKFKKIT
+315 PKPKPKPKPDPNPNRRIIRIIAMVVLIIAVVVSVVMLVKDCSGRGTETATETLTETPIAETLSKQLQEDKAKQQAEEQARQKKLQQEEQARLQAERQKKQQEEQARLQAERQKKQQQEREANFKSYKSRGDFYFNEYFDT
-324 IINRVVTVIICVFCG
+324 GDSQAKQKAKQNYAKALQYKEDVTV
-339 IFGYLH
+339 
-345 YRQPDPIV
+345 
-353 YEGEIPTPEVET
+353 
-365 FNANGVEFKMIK
+365 
-377 VDGDTFRMGA
+377 
-387 TSEQGSDAW
+387 
-396 NDEKP
+396 
-401 VHSVTLSDY
+401 
-410 YIGET
+410 
-415 EVTQELWQAVMGS
+415 
-428 NPSSFKGNNQRPVE
+428 
-442 QVSWDDCQEFIRK
+442 RK
-455 LNSLTGK
+455 RYNSL
-462 KFRLPTEAEWEYAA
+462 
-476 RGGKYC
+476 
-482 RGYKCSGSN
+482 
-491 NVDEVAWYWQ
+491 
-501 NSGDKYL
+501 
-508 SGDWEKDKV
+508 
-517 KNNKCK
+517 
-523 AHSVKTKKANEL
+523 
-535 GLYDMSGNVW
+535 
-545 EWCNDW
+545 
-551 YGDYQSYSQTN
+551 
-562 PTGHSEGEYR
+562 
-572 VLRGGSWNGLDG
+572 
-584 YVRVSIRINRT
+584 
-595 PDRRSSSFGLRLA
+595 
-608 L
+608 

>member
-6 QIESDSSALKAST
+6 HIESDSSALKVST

-120 MEYIEGKSL
+120 MDYIEGKSL

-233 YKIVSGTTPPV
+233 YKIISGTTPPA

-261 REVFGFV
+261 REVFGFIN
-268 KKCMQQKR
+268 KCMQQKR

-290 EALSGEKPKPKP
+290 EALSGEKPKLKPKPTPKP
-302 KPDPDPIPEPDPE
+302 KPKPEPDHNPN
-315 PKRKFKKIT
+315 RR
-324 IINRVVTVIICVFCG
+324 IIRIIAMVVLIIAVVVSVVMLVKDCSGGGTETLTFP
-339 IFGYLH
+339 LTETLTEM
-345 YRQPDPIV
+345 PIA
-353 YEGEIPTPEVET
+353 E
-365 FNANGVEFKMIK
+365 
-377 VDGDTFRMGA
+377 
-387 TSEQGSDAW
+387 
-396 NDEKP
+396 
-401 VHSVTLSDY
+401 TLSKQL
-410 YIGET
+410 
-415 EVTQELWQAVMGS
+415 QEDKAKQQAEEQARQKKLQEEEQARLQAERQKKQQEEQRQQAERQKKQQQEREA
-428 NPSSFKGNNQRPVE
+428 NFKSYKSRGDFYFNEYFDTGDSQAKQKAKQNYAKALQYKEDATV
-442 QVSWDDCQEFIRK
+442 RK
-455 LNSLTGK
+455 RYNSL
-462 KFRLPTEAEWEYAA
+462 
-476 RGGKYC
+476 
-482 RGYKCSGSN
+482 
-491 NVDEVAWYWQ
+491 
-501 NSGDKYL
+501 
-508 SGDWEKDKV
+508 
-517 KNNKCK
+517 
-523 AHSVKTKKANEL
+523 
-535 GLYDMSGNVW
+535 
-545 EWCNDW
+545 
-551 YGDYQSYSQTN
+551 
-562 PTGHSEGEYR
+562 
-572 VLRGGSWNGLDG
+572 
-584 YVRVSIRINRT
+584 
-595 PDRRSSSFGLRLA
+595 
-608 L
+608 

>member
-6 QIESDSSALKAST
+6 HIESDSSALKVST

-120 MEYIEGKSL
+120 MDYIEGKSL

-153 VHTKGILHLDIKPA
+153 VHAKGILHLDIKPA

-233 YKIVSGTTPPV
+233 YKIISGTTPPA

-261 REVFGFV
+261 REVFGFIN
-268 KKCMQQKR
+268 KCMQQKR

-302 KPDPDPIPEPDPE
+302 TPPKPKPEPKPRLIIEPDPDPNPDQ
-315 PKRKFKKIT
+315 RIFR
-324 IINRVVTVIICVFCG
+324 IIAMVVSIIAVVVAVVMLVKDCSGRGTETATETLTEMLTEMPNEQTFTVK
-339 IFGYLH
+339 
-345 YRQPDPIV
+345 
-353 YEGEIPTPEVET
+353 
-365 FNANGVEFKMIK
+365 GVEFKMIK
-377 VDGDTFRMGA
+377 VKGGTFSMGA
-387 TSEQGSDAW
+387 TSEQEDDAYD
-396 NDEKP
+396 DEEP

-410 YIGET
+410 YMGET
-415 EVTQELWQAVMGS
+415 EVTQELWEAVMGS
-428 NPSSFKGNNQRPVE
+428 NPSRFTGNNQRPVE
-442 QVSWDDCQEFIRK
+442 NVSWDYCQEFIEK

-476 RGGKYC
+476 RGGEYSKDYA
-482 RGYKCSGSN
+482 YQYSGSN
-491 NVDEVAWYWQ
+491 NADEVAWYDS
-501 NSGDKYL
+501 NSGSKT
-508 SGDWEKDKV
+508 
-517 KNNKCK
+517 
-523 AHSVKTKKANEL
+523 HSVKAKKANEL

-545 EWCNDW
+545 EWCNDLF
-551 YGDYQSYSQTN
+551 GDYKSYSQTN
-562 PTGHSEGEYR
+562 PTGSSKGWER
-572 VLRGGSWNGLDG
+572 VVRGGSWYNFVR
-584 YVRVSIRINRT
+584 YARVSARKGNT
-595 PDRRSSSFGLRLA
+595 PGTRNDNYGLRLA

>member
-6 QIESDSSALKAST
+6 HIESDSSALKVST

-120 MEYIEGKSL
+120 MDYIEGKSL

-153 VHTKGILHLDIKPA
+153 VHAKGILHLDIKPA

-233 YKIVSGTTPPV
+233 YKIISGTTPPA

-253 LSRPENMS
+253 LSRPDNMS
-261 REVFGFV
+261 REVFGFIN
-268 KKCMQQKR
+268 KCMQQKR

-302 KPDPDPIPEPDPE
+302 KPKPTPKPEPKPKPKPKPDPDPNPN
-315 PKRKFKKIT
+315 RR
-324 IINRVVTVIICVFCG
+324 IIRIIAMLVSIIAVVVAVVMLVKDCSGGGTETATET
-339 IFGYLH
+339 LTEM
-345 YRQPDPIV
+345 PIA
-353 YEGEIPTPEVET
+353 E
-365 FNANGVEFKMIK
+365 
-377 VDGDTFRMGA
+377 
-387 TSEQGSDAW
+387 
-396 NDEKP
+396 
-401 VHSVTLSDY
+401 TLSKQLQEDKAKQQAEEQARQKKLQQEEQARLQAERQKKQQEEQRQQAERQKKQQQEREANFKSY
-410 YIGET
+410 KSRGDFYFNEYFDT
-415 EVTQELWQAVMGS
+415 EDSQAKQKAKQNYAKALQYKEDATV
-428 NPSSFKGNNQRPVE
+428 
-442 QVSWDDCQEFIRK
+442 RK
-455 LNSLTGK
+455 RYNSL
-462 KFRLPTEAEWEYAA
+462 
-476 RGGKYC
+476 
-482 RGYKCSGSN
+482 
-491 NVDEVAWYWQ
+491 
-501 NSGDKYL
+501 
-508 SGDWEKDKV
+508 
-517 KNNKCK
+517 
-523 AHSVKTKKANEL
+523 
-535 GLYDMSGNVW
+535 
-545 EWCNDW
+545 
-551 YGDYQSYSQTN
+551 
-562 PTGHSEGEYR
+562 
-572 VLRGGSWNGLDG
+572 
-584 YVRVSIRINRT
+584 
-595 PDRRSSSFGLRLA
+595 
-608 L
+608 

>member
-6 QIESDSSALKAST
+6 HIESDSSALKVST

-120 MEYIEGKSL
+120 MDYMEGKSL
-129 AEQLPIAQEQALA
+129 EEQLPIAQEQALA

-233 YKIVSGTTPPV
+233 YKIISGTTPPA

-261 REVFGFV
+261 REVFGFIN
-268 KKCMQQKR
+268 KCMQQKR

-302 KPDPDPIPEPDPE
+302 TPPKPKPEPKPRLIIEPDPDPNPDQ
-315 PKRKFKKIT
+315 RIFR
-324 IINRVVTVIICVFCG
+324 IIAMVVLIIAVVVAVVMLVKDCSGGGTETLTFP
-339 IFGYLH
+339 LTETLTEM
-345 YRQPDPIV
+345 PIA
-353 YEGEIPTPEVET
+353 E
-365 FNANGVEFKMIK
+365 
-377 VDGDTFRMGA
+377 
-387 TSEQGSDAW
+387 
-396 NDEKP
+396 
-401 VHSVTLSDY
+401 TLSKQL
-410 YIGET
+410 
-415 EVTQELWQAVMGS
+415 QEDKAKQQAEEQARQKKLQQEEQARLQAERQKKQQEEQRQQAERQKKQQQEREA
-428 NPSSFKGNNQRPVE
+428 NFKSYKSRGDFYFNEYFDTGDSQAKQKAKQNYAKALQYKEDATV
-442 QVSWDDCQEFIRK
+442 RK
-455 LNSLTGK
+455 RYNSL
-462 KFRLPTEAEWEYAA
+462 
-476 RGGKYC
+476 
-482 RGYKCSGSN
+482 
-491 NVDEVAWYWQ
+491 
-501 NSGDKYL
+501 
-508 SGDWEKDKV
+508 
-517 KNNKCK
+517 
-523 AHSVKTKKANEL
+523 
-535 GLYDMSGNVW
+535 
-545 EWCNDW
+545 
-551 YGDYQSYSQTN
+551 
-562 PTGHSEGEYR
+562 
-572 VLRGGSWNGLDG
+572 
-584 YVRVSIRINRT
+584 
-595 PDRRSSSFGLRLA
+595 
-608 L
+608 

>member
-6 QIESDSSALKAST
+6 HIESDSSALKVST

-120 MEYIEGKSL
+120 MDYMEGKSL
-129 AEQLPIAQEQALA
+129 EEQLPIAQEQALA

-193 GTSSSTQGYS
+193 GTSLSTQGYS

-233 YKIVSGTTPPV
+233 YKIISGTTPPA

-261 REVFGFV
+261 MEVFGFIN
-268 KKCMQQKR
+268 KCMQQKR

-302 KPDPDPIPEPDPE
+302 TPPKPKPEPKPRLIIEPDPDPNPN
-315 PKRKFKKIT
+315 RR
-324 IINRVVTVIICVFCG
+324 IIRIIAMVVSIIAVVVAVVMLVKDCSG
-339 IFGYLH
+339 GGTETATETLTEM
-345 YRQPDPIV
+345 PIA
-353 YEGEIPTPEVET
+353 E
-365 FNANGVEFKMIK
+365 
-377 VDGDTFRMGA
+377 
-387 TSEQGSDAW
+387 
-396 NDEKP
+396 
-401 VHSVTLSDY
+401 TLSKQLQEDKAKQQAEEQARQKKLQQEEQARLQAERQKKQQEEQRQQAERQKKQQQEREANFKSY
-410 YIGET
+410 KSRGDFYFNEYFDT
-415 EVTQELWQAVMGS
+415 EDPQAKQKAKQ
-428 NPSSFKGNNQRPVE
+428 NYAKALQYKE
-442 QVSWDDCQEFIRK
+442 DATIRK
-455 LNSLTGK
+455 RYNSL
-462 KFRLPTEAEWEYAA
+462 
-476 RGGKYC
+476 
-482 RGYKCSGSN
+482 
-491 NVDEVAWYWQ
+491 
-501 NSGDKYL
+501 
-508 SGDWEKDKV
+508 
-517 KNNKCK
+517 
-523 AHSVKTKKANEL
+523 
-535 GLYDMSGNVW
+535 
-545 EWCNDW
+545 
-551 YGDYQSYSQTN
+551 
-562 PTGHSEGEYR
+562 
-572 VLRGGSWNGLDG
+572 
-584 YVRVSIRINRT
+584 
-595 PDRRSSSFGLRLA
+595 
-608 L
+608 

>member
-6 QIESDSSALKAST
+6 HIESDSSALKAST

-30 MKFLGKGGF
+30 LKFLGKGGF

-76 SDKSVARRNIEKFL
+76 SDESVARRNIEKFL

-120 MEYIEGKSL
+120 MEYMEGKSL
-129 AEQLPIAQEQALA
+129 AEQLPIAQEQALC

-233 YKIVSGTTPPV
+233 YEIVSGTTPPA

-268 KKCMQQKR
+268 NKCMQQKR

-302 KPDPDPIPEPDPE
+302 TPKPKPEPKPRLIIEPEPDTN
-315 PKRKFKKIT
+315 PKRR
-324 IINRVVTVIICVFCG
+324 IIRIIAMVVVLLILVAVVVILAKDCSGV
-339 IFGYLH
+339 
-345 YRQPDPIV
+345 R
-353 YEGEIPTPEVET
+353 ESET
-365 FNANGVEFKMIK
+365 
-377 VDGDTFRMGA
+377 A
-387 TSEQGSDAW
+387 TETLTETATAMPRA
-396 NDEKP
+396 E
-401 VHSVTLSDY
+401 TLSKQL
-410 YIGET
+410 
-415 EVTQELWQAVMGS
+415 QEDNAKQQAEEQARQKKLQQEEQARLQAERQKKQQEEQARLQAERQKKQQQEREA
-428 NPSSFKGNNQRPVE
+428 NFKSYKSRGDFYFNEYFDTGDSQAKQKAKQNYAKALQYKEDATV
-442 QVSWDDCQEFIRK
+442 RK
-455 LNSLTGK
+455 RYNSL
-462 KFRLPTEAEWEYAA
+462 
-476 RGGKYC
+476 
-482 RGYKCSGSN
+482 
-491 NVDEVAWYWQ
+491 
-501 NSGDKYL
+501 
-508 SGDWEKDKV
+508 
-517 KNNKCK
+517 
-523 AHSVKTKKANEL
+523 
-535 GLYDMSGNVW
+535 
-545 EWCNDW
+545 
-551 YGDYQSYSQTN
+551 
-562 PTGHSEGEYR
+562 
-572 VLRGGSWNGLDG
+572 
-584 YVRVSIRINRT
+584 
-595 PDRRSSSFGLRLA
+595 
-608 L
+608 

>member
-6 QIESDSSALKAST
+6 HIESDSSALKVST

-120 MEYIEGKSL
+120 MDYIEGKSL

-233 YKIVSGTTPPV
+233 YKIISGTTPPA

-253 LSRPENMS
+253 LSRPETMS
-261 REVFGFV
+261 REVFGFIN
-268 KKCMQQKR
+268 KCMQQKR

-302 KPDPDPIPEPDPE
+302 TPPKPKPEPKPRLIIEPDPDPNPDQ
-315 PKRKFKKIT
+315 RIFR
-324 IINRVVTVIICVFCG
+324 IIAMAVSIIAVVVAAVMLVKDCSGGGTETATET
-339 IFGYLH
+339 LTET
-345 YRQPDPIV
+345 PIA
-353 YEGEIPTPEVET
+353 E
-365 FNANGVEFKMIK
+365 
-377 VDGDTFRMGA
+377 
-387 TSEQGSDAW
+387 
-396 NDEKP
+396 
-401 VHSVTLSDY
+401 TLSKQL
-410 YIGET
+410 
-415 EVTQELWQAVMGS
+415 QEDKAKQQAEEQARQKKLQQEEQARLQAERQKKQQEEQRQQAERQKKQQQEREA
-428 NPSSFKGNNQRPVE
+428 NFKSYKSRGDFYFN
-442 QVSWDDCQEFIRK
+442 
-455 LNSLTGK
+455 
-462 KFRLPTEAEWEYAA
+462 EYL
-476 RGGKYC
+476 
-482 RGYKCSGSN
+482 
-491 NVDEVAWYWQ
+491 D
-501 NSGDKYL
+501 
-508 SGDWEKDKV
+508 
-517 KNNKCK
+517 
-523 AHSVKTKKANEL
+523 T
-535 GLYDMSGNVW
+535 
-545 EWCNDW
+545 
-551 YGDYQSYSQTN
+551 GDYQAKQKAKQNYAKALQYKEDVT
-562 PTGHSEGEYR
+562 
-572 VLRGGSWNGLDG
+572 
-584 YVRVSIRINRT
+584 VRKRYNS
-595 PDRRSSSFGLRLA
+595 L
-608 L
+608 

>member
-6 QIESDSSALKAST
+6 HIESDSSALKVST
-19 GITLCNGKYEL
+19 GITLCNGRYEL

-76 SDKSVARRNIEKFL
+76 SDESVARRNIEKFL

-120 MEYIEGKSL
+120 MEYMEGKSL
-129 AEQLPIAQEQALA
+129 AEQLPIAQEQALC

-233 YKIVSGTTPPV
+233 YKIISGTTPPT

-261 REVFGFV
+261 REVFGFIN
-268 KKCMQQKR
+268 KCMQQKR

-290 EALSGEKPKPKP
+290 EALSGDKPKPKPKPKPTPKPEPKPKPKP
-302 KPDPDPIPEPDPE
+302 KPDPNPNRRIIRIIAMVVLIIAVVVAVVMLVKDCSGGGTETATFPLTETLTETLTEMPIAETLSKQLQEDKAKQQAE
-315 PKRKFKKIT
+315 EQARLQAERQKKQQEEQRQQAERQKKQQQEREANFKSYKSRGDFYFNEYFDT
-324 IINRVVTVIICVFCG
+324 GDSQAKQKAKQNYAKALQYKEDVTV
-339 IFGYLH
+339 
-345 YRQPDPIV
+345 
-353 YEGEIPTPEVET
+353 
-365 FNANGVEFKMIK
+365 
-377 VDGDTFRMGA
+377 
-387 TSEQGSDAW
+387 
-396 NDEKP
+396 
-401 VHSVTLSDY
+401 
-410 YIGET
+410 
-415 EVTQELWQAVMGS
+415 
-428 NPSSFKGNNQRPVE
+428 
-442 QVSWDDCQEFIRK
+442 RK
-455 LNSLTGK
+455 RYNSL
-462 KFRLPTEAEWEYAA
+462 
-476 RGGKYC
+476 
-482 RGYKCSGSN
+482 
-491 NVDEVAWYWQ
+491 
-501 NSGDKYL
+501 
-508 SGDWEKDKV
+508 
-517 KNNKCK
+517 
-523 AHSVKTKKANEL
+523 
-535 GLYDMSGNVW
+535 
-545 EWCNDW
+545 
-551 YGDYQSYSQTN
+551 
-562 PTGHSEGEYR
+562 
-572 VLRGGSWNGLDG
+572 
-584 YVRVSIRINRT
+584 
-595 PDRRSSSFGLRLA
+595 
-608 L
+608 

>member
-6 QIESDSSALKAST
+6 HIESDSSALKVST

-120 MEYIEGKSL
+120 MDYIEGKSL

-233 YKIVSGTTPPV
+233 YKIISGTTPPPP
-244 STDLADEET
+244 TWQT
-253 LSRPENMS
+253 KRPS
-261 REVFGFV
+261 AV
-268 KKCMQQKR
+268 
-276 KDRPQTMSEVLGLI
+276 
-290 EALSGEKPKPKP
+290 PK
-302 KPDPDPIPEPDPE
+302 
-315 PKRKFKKIT
+315 T
-324 IINRVVTVIICVFCG
+324 
-339 IFGYLH
+339 
-345 YRQPDPIV
+345 
-353 YEGEIPTPEVET
+353 
-365 FNANGVEFKMIK
+365 
-377 VDGDTFRMGA
+377 
-387 TSEQGSDAW
+387 
-396 NDEKP
+396 
-401 VHSVTLSDY
+401 
-410 YIGET
+410 
-415 EVTQELWQAVMGS
+415 
-428 NPSSFKGNNQRPVE
+428 
-442 QVSWDDCQEFIRK
+442 
-455 LNSLTGK
+455 
-462 KFRLPTEAEWEYAA
+462 
-476 RGGKYC
+476 
-482 RGYKCSGSN
+482 
-491 NVDEVAWYWQ
+491 
-501 NSGDKYL
+501 
-508 SGDWEKDKV
+508 
-517 KNNKCK
+517 
-523 AHSVKTKKANEL
+523 
-535 GLYDMSGNVW
+535 
-545 EWCNDW
+545 
-551 YGDYQSYSQTN
+551 
-562 PTGHSEGEYR
+562 
-572 VLRGGSWNGLDG
+572 
-584 YVRVSIRINRT
+584 
-595 PDRRSSSFGLRLA
+595 
-608 L
+608 

>member
-6 QIESDSSALKAST
+6 HIESDSSALKAST

-30 MKFLGKGGF
+30 LKFLGKGGF

-76 SDKSVARRNIEKFL
+76 SDESVARRNIEKFL

-120 MEYIEGKSL
+120 MDYIEGKSL
-129 AEQLPIAQEQALA
+129 AEQLPIAQEQALC

-233 YKIVSGTTPPV
+233 YKIVSGTTPPA

-261 REVFGFV
+261 KEVFGFIN
-268 KKCMQQKR
+268 KCMQQKR

-290 EALSGEKPKPKP
+290 EALSGEKPKPTPKP
-302 KPDPDPIPEPDPE
+302 KPKPTPKPEPEPDPN
-315 PKRKFKKIT
+315 PNRRIFR
-324 IINRVVTVIICVFCG
+324 IIAMVVSIIAVVVAVVMLVKDCSG
-339 IFGYLH
+339 GGTETATETLTEM
-345 YRQPDPIV
+345 PIA
-353 YEGEIPTPEVET
+353 E
-365 FNANGVEFKMIK
+365 
-377 VDGDTFRMGA
+377 
-387 TSEQGSDAW
+387 
-396 NDEKP
+396 
-401 VHSVTLSDY
+401 TLSKQL
-410 YIGET
+410 
-415 EVTQELWQAVMGS
+415 QEDKAKQQAEEQARQKKLQQEEQARLQAERQKKQQEEQRQQAERQKKQQQEREA
-428 NPSSFKGNNQRPVE
+428 NFKSYKSRGDFYFNEYFDTGDSQAKQKAKQNYAKALQYKEDATV
-442 QVSWDDCQEFIRK
+442 RK
-455 LNSLTGK
+455 RYNSL
-462 KFRLPTEAEWEYAA
+462 
-476 RGGKYC
+476 
-482 RGYKCSGSN
+482 
-491 NVDEVAWYWQ
+491 
-501 NSGDKYL
+501 
-508 SGDWEKDKV
+508 
-517 KNNKCK
+517 
-523 AHSVKTKKANEL
+523 
-535 GLYDMSGNVW
+535 
-545 EWCNDW
+545 
-551 YGDYQSYSQTN
+551 
-562 PTGHSEGEYR
+562 
-572 VLRGGSWNGLDG
+572 
-584 YVRVSIRINRT
+584 
-595 PDRRSSSFGLRLA
+595 
-608 L
+608 

>member
-6 QIESDSSALKAST
+6 HIESDSSALKVST

-120 MEYIEGKSL
+120 MDYIEGKSL

-233 YKIVSGTTPPV
+233 YKIISGITPPA

-261 REVFGFV
+261 REVFGFIN
-268 KKCMQQKR
+268 KCMQQKR

-302 KPDPDPIPEPDPE
+302 TPPKPKPEPKPRLIIEPDPDPNPDQ
-315 PKRKFKKIT
+315 RIFR
-324 IINRVVTVIICVFCG
+324 IIAMVVSIIAVVVAVVMLVKDCSGGGTETATFP
-339 IFGYLH
+339 LTETLTEM
-345 YRQPDPIV
+345 PIA
-353 YEGEIPTPEVET
+353 E
-365 FNANGVEFKMIK
+365 
-377 VDGDTFRMGA
+377 
-387 TSEQGSDAW
+387 
-396 NDEKP
+396 
-401 VHSVTLSDY
+401 TLSKQL
-410 YIGET
+410 
-415 EVTQELWQAVMGS
+415 QEDKAKQQAEEQARLQAERQKKQQEEQRQQAERQKKQQQEREA
-428 NPSSFKGNNQRPVE
+428 NFKSYKSRGDFYFNEYFDTGDSQAKQKAKQNYAKALQYKEDATV
-442 QVSWDDCQEFIRK
+442 RK
-455 LNSLTGK
+455 RYNSL
-462 KFRLPTEAEWEYAA
+462 
-476 RGGKYC
+476 
-482 RGYKCSGSN
+482 
-491 NVDEVAWYWQ
+491 
-501 NSGDKYL
+501 
-508 SGDWEKDKV
+508 
-517 KNNKCK
+517 
-523 AHSVKTKKANEL
+523 
-535 GLYDMSGNVW
+535 
-545 EWCNDW
+545 
-551 YGDYQSYSQTN
+551 
-562 PTGHSEGEYR
+562 
-572 VLRGGSWNGLDG
+572 
-584 YVRVSIRINRT
+584 
-595 PDRRSSSFGLRLA
+595 
-608 L
+608 

>member
-6 QIESDSSALKAST
+6 HIESDSSALKAST

-120 MEYIEGKSL
+120 MDYMEGKSL
-129 AEQLPIAQEQALA
+129 EEQLPIAQEQALA

-179 IDFGIS
+179 IDSGIS

-193 GTSSSTQGYS
+193 GTSLSTQGYS

-233 YKIVSGTTPPV
+233 YKIISGTTPPA

-261 REVFGFV
+261 REVFGFIN
-268 KKCMQQKR
+268 KCMQQKR

-302 KPDPDPIPEPDPE
+302 TPPKPKPEPKPRLIIEPDPDPNPDQRIFRIIAMVVSIIAVVVAVVMLVKDCSGGGTETATETLTEMPIAE
-315 PKRKFKKIT
+315 TLSKQLQEDKAKQQAEEQARQKKLQAEEQARLQAERQKKQQEEQRQQAERQKKQQQEREANFKSYKSRGDFYFNEYFDT
-324 IINRVVTVIICVFCG
+324 GDSQAKQKAKQNYAKALQYKEDVTV
-339 IFGYLH
+339 
-345 YRQPDPIV
+345 
-353 YEGEIPTPEVET
+353 
-365 FNANGVEFKMIK
+365 
-377 VDGDTFRMGA
+377 
-387 TSEQGSDAW
+387 
-396 NDEKP
+396 
-401 VHSVTLSDY
+401 
-410 YIGET
+410 
-415 EVTQELWQAVMGS
+415 
-428 NPSSFKGNNQRPVE
+428 
-442 QVSWDDCQEFIRK
+442 RK
-455 LNSLTGK
+455 RYNSL
-462 KFRLPTEAEWEYAA
+462 
-476 RGGKYC
+476 
-482 RGYKCSGSN
+482 
-491 NVDEVAWYWQ
+491 
-501 NSGDKYL
+501 
-508 SGDWEKDKV
+508 
-517 KNNKCK
+517 
-523 AHSVKTKKANEL
+523 
-535 GLYDMSGNVW
+535 
-545 EWCNDW
+545 
-551 YGDYQSYSQTN
+551 
-562 PTGHSEGEYR
+562 
-572 VLRGGSWNGLDG
+572 
-584 YVRVSIRINRT
+584 
-595 PDRRSSSFGLRLA
+595 
-608 L
+608 

>member
-6 QIESDSSALKAST
+6 HIESDSSALKVST

-71 TQVSY
+71 IQVSY

-120 MEYIEGKSL
+120 MDYIEGKSL

-193 GTSSSTQGYS
+193 GTSLSTQGYS

-233 YKIVSGTTPPV
+233 YKIISGTTPPA

-261 REVFGFV
+261 REVFGFIN
-268 KKCMQQKR
+268 KCMQQKR

-302 KPDPDPIPEPDPE
+302 TPPKPKPEPKPRLIIEPDPDPNPDQ
-315 PKRKFKKIT
+315 RIFR
-324 IINRVVTVIICVFCG
+324 IIAMVVSIIAVVVAVVMLVKDCSG
-339 IFGYLH
+339 GGTETATETLTEM
-345 YRQPDPIV
+345 PIA
-353 YEGEIPTPEVET
+353 E
-365 FNANGVEFKMIK
+365 
-377 VDGDTFRMGA
+377 
-387 TSEQGSDAW
+387 
-396 NDEKP
+396 
-401 VHSVTLSDY
+401 TLSKQL
-410 YIGET
+410 
-415 EVTQELWQAVMGS
+415 QEDKAKQQAEEQARQKKLQQEEQARLQAERQKKQQEEQARLQAERQKKQQQEREA
-428 NPSSFKGNNQRPVE
+428 NFKSYKSRGDFYFNEYFDTGDSQAKQKAKQNYAKALQYKEDATV
-442 QVSWDDCQEFIRK
+442 RK
-455 LNSLTGK
+455 RYNSL
-462 KFRLPTEAEWEYAA
+462 
-476 RGGKYC
+476 
-482 RGYKCSGSN
+482 
-491 NVDEVAWYWQ
+491 
-501 NSGDKYL
+501 
-508 SGDWEKDKV
+508 
-517 KNNKCK
+517 
-523 AHSVKTKKANEL
+523 
-535 GLYDMSGNVW
+535 
-545 EWCNDW
+545 
-551 YGDYQSYSQTN
+551 
-562 PTGHSEGEYR
+562 
-572 VLRGGSWNGLDG
+572 
-584 YVRVSIRINRT
+584 
-595 PDRRSSSFGLRLA
+595 
-608 L
+608 

>member
-6 QIESDSSALKAST
+6 HIESDSSALKVST

-120 MEYIEGKSL
+120 MDYIEGKSL

-233 YKIVSGTTPPV
+233 YKIISGTTPPA

-261 REVFGFV
+261 REVFGFIN
-268 KKCMQQKR
+268 KCMQQKR

-302 KPDPDPIPEPDPE
+302 TPPKPKPE
-315 PKRKFKKIT
+315 PKPRL
-324 IINRVVTVIICVFCG
+324 IIEPEQDTNPNRRIIRIIAMVVLIIAVVVAVVMLVKDCSG
-339 IFGYLH
+339 GGTETATETLTEM
-345 YRQPDPIV
+345 PIA
-353 YEGEIPTPEVET
+353 E
-365 FNANGVEFKMIK
+365 
-377 VDGDTFRMGA
+377 
-387 TSEQGSDAW
+387 
-396 NDEKP
+396 
-401 VHSVTLSDY
+401 TLSKQL
-410 YIGET
+410 
-415 EVTQELWQAVMGS
+415 QEDKAKQQAEEQARQKKLQQEEQARLQAERQKKQQEEQRQQAERQKKQQQEREA
-428 NPSSFKGNNQRPVE
+428 NFKSYKSRGDFYFNEYFDTGDSQAKQKAKQNYAKALQYKEDATV
-442 QVSWDDCQEFIRK
+442 RK
-455 LNSLTGK
+455 RYNSL
-462 KFRLPTEAEWEYAA
+462 
-476 RGGKYC
+476 
-482 RGYKCSGSN
+482 
-491 NVDEVAWYWQ
+491 
-501 NSGDKYL
+501 
-508 SGDWEKDKV
+508 
-517 KNNKCK
+517 
-523 AHSVKTKKANEL
+523 
-535 GLYDMSGNVW
+535 
-545 EWCNDW
+545 
-551 YGDYQSYSQTN
+551 
-562 PTGHSEGEYR
+562 
-572 VLRGGSWNGLDG
+572 
-584 YVRVSIRINRT
+584 
-595 PDRRSSSFGLRLA
+595 
-608 L
+608 

>member
-6 QIESDSSALKAST
+6 HIESDSSALKVST

-71 TQVSY
+71 IQVSY

-120 MEYIEGKSL
+120 MDYIEGKSL

-233 YKIVSGTTPPV
+233 YKIISGTTPPT

-261 REVFGFV
+261 REVFGFIN
-268 KKCMQQKR
+268 KCMQQKR

-302 KPDPDPIPEPDPE
+302 KPKPTPKPE
-315 PKRKFKKIT
+315 PKPKPKPDPNPNRRIIRIIAMVVLIIAVVVSVVMLVKDCSGRGTETATETLTETPIAETLSKQLQEDKAKQQAEEQARQKKLQQEEQARLQAERQKKQQEEQARLQAERQKKQQQEREANFKSYKSRGDFYFNEYFDT
-324 IINRVVTVIICVFCG
+324 GDSQAKQKAKQNYAKALQYKEDVTV
-339 IFGYLH
+339 
-345 YRQPDPIV
+345 
-353 YEGEIPTPEVET
+353 
-365 FNANGVEFKMIK
+365 
-377 VDGDTFRMGA
+377 
-387 TSEQGSDAW
+387 
-396 NDEKP
+396 
-401 VHSVTLSDY
+401 
-410 YIGET
+410 
-415 EVTQELWQAVMGS
+415 
-428 NPSSFKGNNQRPVE
+428 
-442 QVSWDDCQEFIRK
+442 RK
-455 LNSLTGK
+455 RYNSL
-462 KFRLPTEAEWEYAA
+462 
-476 RGGKYC
+476 
-482 RGYKCSGSN
+482 
-491 NVDEVAWYWQ
+491 
-501 NSGDKYL
+501 
-508 SGDWEKDKV
+508 
-517 KNNKCK
+517 
-523 AHSVKTKKANEL
+523 
-535 GLYDMSGNVW
+535 
-545 EWCNDW
+545 
-551 YGDYQSYSQTN
+551 
-562 PTGHSEGEYR
+562 
-572 VLRGGSWNGLDG
+572 
-584 YVRVSIRINRT
+584 
-595 PDRRSSSFGLRLA
+595 
-608 L
+608 

>member
-6 QIESDSSALKAST
+6 HIESDSSALKVST

-120 MEYIEGKSL
+120 MDYIEGKSL

-233 YKIVSGTTPPV
+233 YKIISGITPPA

-253 LSRPENMS
+253 LSRPENRS
-261 REVFGFV
+261 REVFGFIN
-268 KKCMQQKR
+268 KCMQQKR

-302 KPDPDPIPEPDPE
+302 TPPKPKPEPKPRLIIEPDPDPNPDQ
-315 PKRKFKKIT
+315 RIFR
-324 IINRVVTVIICVFCG
+324 IIAMVVSIIAVVVAVVMLVKDCSGGGTETATFP
-339 IFGYLH
+339 LTEM
-345 YRQPDPIV
+345 PIA
-353 YEGEIPTPEVET
+353 E
-365 FNANGVEFKMIK
+365 
-377 VDGDTFRMGA
+377 
-387 TSEQGSDAW
+387 
-396 NDEKP
+396 
-401 VHSVTLSDY
+401 TLSKQL
-410 YIGET
+410 
-415 EVTQELWQAVMGS
+415 QEDKAKQQAEEQARQKKLQQEEQARLQAERQKKQQEEQARLQAERQKKQQQEREA
-428 NPSSFKGNNQRPVE
+428 NFKSYKSRGDFYFNEYFDTGDSQAKQKAKQNYAKALQYKEDATV
-442 QVSWDDCQEFIRK
+442 RK
-455 LNSLTGK
+455 RYNSL
-462 KFRLPTEAEWEYAA
+462 
-476 RGGKYC
+476 
-482 RGYKCSGSN
+482 
-491 NVDEVAWYWQ
+491 
-501 NSGDKYL
+501 
-508 SGDWEKDKV
+508 
-517 KNNKCK
+517 
-523 AHSVKTKKANEL
+523 
-535 GLYDMSGNVW
+535 
-545 EWCNDW
+545 
-551 YGDYQSYSQTN
+551 
-562 PTGHSEGEYR
+562 
-572 VLRGGSWNGLDG
+572 
-584 YVRVSIRINRT
+584 
-595 PDRRSSSFGLRLA
+595 
-608 L
+608 

>member
-6 QIESDSSALKAST
+6 HIESDSSALKVST

-120 MEYIEGKSL
+120 MDYIEGKSL

-233 YKIVSGTTPPV
+233 YKIISGTTPPA

-261 REVFGFV
+261 REVFGFIN
-268 KKCMQQKR
+268 KCMQQKR

-302 KPDPDPIPEPDPE
+302 KPTPKPEPKPKPKPKPKPDPDPNPN
-315 PKRKFKKIT
+315 RR
-324 IINRVVTVIICVFCG
+324 IIRIIAMVVLIIAVVVAVVMLVKDCSG
-339 IFGYLH
+339 GGTETATETLTET
-345 YRQPDPIV
+345 PIA
-353 YEGEIPTPEVET
+353 E
-365 FNANGVEFKMIK
+365 
-377 VDGDTFRMGA
+377 
-387 TSEQGSDAW
+387 
-396 NDEKP
+396 
-401 VHSVTLSDY
+401 TLSKQLQEDKAKQQAEEQARQKKLQQEEQARLQAERQKKQQQEREANFKSY
-410 YIGET
+410 KSRGDFYFNEYFDT
-415 EVTQELWQAVMGS
+415 EDSQAKQKAKQNYAKALQYKEDATV
-428 NPSSFKGNNQRPVE
+428 
-442 QVSWDDCQEFIRK
+442 RK
-455 LNSLTGK
+455 RYNSL
-462 KFRLPTEAEWEYAA
+462 
-476 RGGKYC
+476 
-482 RGYKCSGSN
+482 
-491 NVDEVAWYWQ
+491 
-501 NSGDKYL
+501 
-508 SGDWEKDKV
+508 
-517 KNNKCK
+517 
-523 AHSVKTKKANEL
+523 
-535 GLYDMSGNVW
+535 
-545 EWCNDW
+545 
-551 YGDYQSYSQTN
+551 
-562 PTGHSEGEYR
+562 
-572 VLRGGSWNGLDG
+572 
-584 YVRVSIRINRT
+584 
-595 PDRRSSSFGLRLA
+595 
-608 L
+608 

>member
-6 QIESDSSALKAST
+6 HIESDSSALKVST

-120 MEYIEGKSL
+120 MDYIEGKSL

-233 YKIVSGTTPPV
+233 YKIISGTTPPA

-261 REVFGFV
+261 REVFGFIN
-268 KKCMQQKR
+268 KCMQQKR

-302 KPDPDPIPEPDPE
+302 KPKPTPKPE
-315 PKRKFKKIT
+315 PKPKPKPK
-324 IINRVVTVIICVFCG
+324 
-339 IFGYLH
+339 
-345 YRQPDPIV
+345 PDPNPNRRIFRIIAMVVLIIAIV
-353 YEGEIPTPEVET
+353 VAVVMLVKDCSGVGTET
-365 FNANGVEFKMIK
+365 
-377 VDGDTFRMGA
+377 A
-387 TSEQGSDAW
+387 TETLTEMPIA
-396 NDEKP
+396 E
-401 VHSVTLSDY
+401 TLSKQL
-410 YIGET
+410 
-415 EVTQELWQAVMGS
+415 QEDKAKQQAEEQARQKKLQQEEQARLQAERQKKQQEEQARLQAERQKKQQQEREA
-428 NPSSFKGNNQRPVE
+428 NFKSYKSRGDFYFNEYFDTGDSQAKQKAKQNYAKALQYKEDATV
-442 QVSWDDCQEFIRK
+442 RK
-455 LNSLTGK
+455 RYNSL
-462 KFRLPTEAEWEYAA
+462 
-476 RGGKYC
+476 
-482 RGYKCSGSN
+482 
-491 NVDEVAWYWQ
+491 
-501 NSGDKYL
+501 
-508 SGDWEKDKV
+508 
-517 KNNKCK
+517 
-523 AHSVKTKKANEL
+523 
-535 GLYDMSGNVW
+535 
-545 EWCNDW
+545 
-551 YGDYQSYSQTN
+551 
-562 PTGHSEGEYR
+562 
-572 VLRGGSWNGLDG
+572 
-584 YVRVSIRINRT
+584 
-595 PDRRSSSFGLRLA
+595 
-608 L
+608 

>member
-105 KVNDVFEENNTAYYV
+105 KVSDVFEENNTAYYV

-129 AEQLPIAQEQALA
+129 AEQLPIAQEQALC

-233 YKIVSGTTPPV
+233 YKIVSGTTPPA

-261 REVFGFV
+261 REVFGFIN
-268 KKCMQQKR
+268 KCMQQKR
-276 KDRPQTMSEVLGLI
+276 KDRPQTMSEVLELI

-302 KPDPDPIPEPDPE
+302 NPKPEPKPKLIIPEPESDPN
-315 PKRKFKKIT
+315 PNRR
-324 IINRVVTVIICVFCG
+324 IIRIIAMVVVLLILVAVVVVVVKDCSGGGESETTTET
-339 IFGYLH
+339 LTETATAM
-345 YRQPDPIV
+345 PIA
-353 YEGEIPTPEVET
+353 E
-365 FNANGVEFKMIK
+365 
-377 VDGDTFRMGA
+377 
-387 TSEQGSDAW
+387 
-396 NDEKP
+396 
-401 VHSVTLSDY
+401 TLSKQL
-410 YIGET
+410 
-415 EVTQELWQAVMGS
+415 QE
-428 NPSSFKGNNQRPVE
+428 
-442 QVSWDDCQEFIRK
+442 
-455 LNSLTGK
+455 
-462 KFRLPTEAEWEYAA
+462 
-476 RGGKYC
+476 
-482 RGYKCSGSN
+482 
-491 NVDEVAWYWQ
+491 
-501 NSGDKYL
+501 
-508 SGDWEKDKV
+508 DKV
-517 KNNKCK
+517 KQQAEEQVRQKKQQEEQARLQAERQKKQQEEQRQQAERQKKQQQEREANFKSYKNRGDFYFNEYFDTGDSQAKQK
-523 AHSVKTKKANEL
+523 AKQNYAKALQYKE
-535 GLYDMSGNVW
+535 DA
-545 EWCNDW
+545 
-551 YGDYQSYSQTN
+551 T
-562 PTGHSEGEYR
+562 
-572 VLRGGSWNGLDG
+572 
-584 YVRVSIRINRT
+584 VRKRYNS
-595 PDRRSSSFGLRLA
+595 L
-608 L
+608 

>member
-6 QIESDSSALKAST
+6 HIESDSSALKVST

-120 MEYIEGKSL
+120 MDYIEGKSL

-233 YKIVSGTTPPV
+233 YKIISGTTPPA

-261 REVFGFV
+261 REVFGFIN
-268 KKCMQQKR
+268 KCMQQKR

-290 EALSGEKPKPKP
+290 EALSGEKPKLKPKPTPKP
-302 KPDPDPIPEPDPE
+302 KPKPEPDHNPN
-315 PKRKFKKIT
+315 RR
-324 IINRVVTVIICVFCG
+324 IIRIIAMVVLIIAVVVSVVMLVKDCSGGGTETLTFP
-339 IFGYLH
+339 LTETLTEM
-345 YRQPDPIV
+345 PIA
-353 YEGEIPTPEVET
+353 E
-365 FNANGVEFKMIK
+365 
-377 VDGDTFRMGA
+377 
-387 TSEQGSDAW
+387 
-396 NDEKP
+396 
-401 VHSVTLSDY
+401 TLSKQL
-410 YIGET
+410 
-415 EVTQELWQAVMGS
+415 QEDKAKQQAEEQARQKKLQQEEQARLQAERQKKQQEEQRQQAERQKKQQQERES
-428 NPSSFKGNNQRPVE
+428 NFKSYKNRGDFYFNEYFDTGDSQAKQKAKQNYAKALQYKEDATV
-442 QVSWDDCQEFIRK
+442 RK
-455 LNSLTGK
+455 RYNSL
-462 KFRLPTEAEWEYAA
+462 
-476 RGGKYC
+476 
-482 RGYKCSGSN
+482 
-491 NVDEVAWYWQ
+491 
-501 NSGDKYL
+501 
-508 SGDWEKDKV
+508 
-517 KNNKCK
+517 
-523 AHSVKTKKANEL
+523 
-535 GLYDMSGNVW
+535 
-545 EWCNDW
+545 
-551 YGDYQSYSQTN
+551 
-562 PTGHSEGEYR
+562 
-572 VLRGGSWNGLDG
+572 
-584 YVRVSIRINRT
+584 
-595 PDRRSSSFGLRLA
+595 
-608 L
+608 